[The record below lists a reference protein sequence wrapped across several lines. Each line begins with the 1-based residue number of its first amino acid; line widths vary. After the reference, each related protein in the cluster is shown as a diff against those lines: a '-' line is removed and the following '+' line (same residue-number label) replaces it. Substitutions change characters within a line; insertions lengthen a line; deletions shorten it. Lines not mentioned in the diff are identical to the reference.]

1 MIAPDYRAD
10 IHRIA
15 DSLRSARLPR
25 SITDGCSSV
34 VCKSAAVD
42 LSTAGKQELDAAED
56 KVQILVKQRDGS
68 LKREPF
74 LTEKPV

>member
-1 MIAPDYRAD
+1 
-10 IHRIA
+10 
-15 DSLRSARLPR
+15 
-25 SITDGCSSV
+25 V